1 MNVLFSVVLS
11 VIKSLLI
18 TLLSKKAVEYL
29 MFSFLEYLVKRTDTK
44 YDDDLLNIVRAE
56 YEKNQ

>member
-1 MNVLFSVVLS
+1 MNVLFSVALS

>member
-1 MNVLFSVVLS
+1 MNVLFSVALS

-44 YDDDLLNIVRAE
+44 YDDNLLNIVRAE

>member
-1 MNVLFSVVLS
+1 MNVLFSVALS

-44 YDDDLLNIVRAE
+44 YDDELLNIVRAE